1 MPSRTPRRAHHGLY
15 QPALALLC
23 GLVLGACQA
32 PAGRPTPN
40 IKVKDWG
47 KADEKK
53 ADKKADE
60 KKADKSADEKAD
72 KKADKTA
79 DKAQAEPAKPKPAH
93 DGGLGMPVEPLPG
106 ETHLKN
112 IRQLSFGGENAEAYF
127 SFDEQRLIFQS
138 TRDGGECD
146 QIYAMDLDQKVAEPA
161 ITRVSSG
168 KGRTTCAYW
177 MPDGARVLYA
187 STHAAADDCLPPPDR
202 SHGYVW
208 KLYPE
213 FDIYTAA
220 PDGGDIKPLAAGPG
234 YDAEAT
240 ISPKGDK
247 IVFTS
252 TRDGDPE
259 IYTMNLDGSDVK
271 RLTKTRGYDGGPFF
285 SPDGAQIIYR
295 ANHPEGE
302 DERKKYEAIQRDNLV
317 FPTRLELFIMDAD
330 GQNQRQLT
338 SNGKANFAPYFHPDG
353 KRVIF
358 SSNVNAARGRNFDI
372 YILDIPAP
380 GAAAGEP
387 VQVTR
392 NETFDGFP
400 MFTRDGKRLV
410 FASNRGNA
418 KQGDTNIFLADWV
431 D

>member
-1 MPSRTPRRAHHGLY
+1 MPPRTPRRRDLSLLLPARTTRAALLGSLA
-15 QPALALLC
+15 ALA
-23 GLVLGACQA
+23 ACQA
-32 PAGRPTPN
+32 PAGRPTPHVDDDE
-40 IKVKDWG
+40 KSDKG
-47 KADEKK
+47 KAKPRAKVDAK
-53 ADKKADE
+53 AAKT
-60 KKADKSADEKAD
+60 
-72 KKADKTA
+72 DKT
-79 DKAQAEPAKPKPAH
+79 QKPAEY
-93 DGGLGMPVEPLPG
+93 DGGLGRPVASLAG

-112 IRQLSFGGENAEAYF
+112 IRQLTFGGENAEAYF
-127 SFDEQRLIFQS
+127 SFDEQQLILQS
-138 TRDGGECD
+138 TRDGASCD
-146 QIYAMDLDQKVAEPA
+146 QIYSMSLAQKVAEPVV
-161 ITRVSSG
+161 TRVSSG

-177 MPDGARVLYA
+177 LPDSARVLYA

-220 PDGGDIKPLAAGPG
+220 PDGGDIKPLVQGPG

-240 ISPKGDK
+240 ISPLGDA

-259 IYTMNLDGSDVK
+259 IYRMNIDGSGLK
-271 RLTKTRGYDGGPFF
+271 RLTNARGYDGGPFF
-285 SPDGAQIIYR
+285 SADGSKIIYR

-302 DERKKYEAIQRDNLV
+302 DELSKYEAIQKDHLV

-330 GQNQRQLT
+330 GANQRQLT
-338 SNGKANFAPYFHPDG
+338 RNGKANFAPYFHPDG
-353 KRVIF
+353 TRVIF
-358 SSNVNAARGRNFDI
+358 SSNLKAPRGRNFDL
-372 YILDIPAP
+372 YMLELPAP
-380 GAAAGEP
+380 GAEAGEP
-387 VQVTR
+387 EQITF

-418 KQGDTNIFLADWV
+418 KEGDTNVFLAEWV